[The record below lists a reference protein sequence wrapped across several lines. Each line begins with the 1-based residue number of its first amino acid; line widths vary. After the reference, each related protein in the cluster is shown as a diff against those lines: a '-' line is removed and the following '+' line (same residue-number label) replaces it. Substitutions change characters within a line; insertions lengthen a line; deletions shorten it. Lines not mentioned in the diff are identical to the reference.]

1 MINGLESDCQNGT
14 FLDQNEKCSFSCPG
28 GILTGPDT
36 LTCND
41 GGWMELAFGT
51 PKCEKRS
58 CKDLSGSIR
67 GGNIECDVTSDS
79 DDVIAGN
86 ACKLKCDSGYK
97 ITGNE
102 TVSCKLNGGYAG
114 NIGRCVRN
122 ASFTGSGS
130 PSAGSC
136 PNIMDVFNENAEFA
150 VAPKCVRTK
159 NDECSMYSF
168 KCKDSSRNT
177 RVTCRQN
184 GAWSRDVSKL
194 CL

>member
-1 MINGLESDCQNGT
+1 MINDLESDCQNGT

-28 GILTGPDT
+28 GILSGPNV

-58 CKDLSGSIR
+58 CKDLSGSIK
-67 GGNIECDVTSDS
+67 GGAIECAYTNGDVT
-79 DDVIAGN
+79 AGN
-86 ACKLKCDSGYK
+86 TCKLKCNSGYK

-102 TVSCKLNGGYAG
+102 SVSCKLNGGYAG
-114 NIGRCVRN
+114 NIGRCVRANN
-122 ASFTGSGS
+122 ASSGS
-130 PSAGSC
+130 STAGSC
-136 PNIMDVFNENAEFA
+136 PNIMDVFNINAEFA
-150 VAPKCVRTK
+150 VAPSCVRTK
-159 NDECSMYSF
+159 NNECSMYSF

-177 RVTCRQN
+177 RVSCRQN